1 MTTSSFSPQMR
12 QRWWRWGSVLAYGD
26 RGPGF
31 EFRRRL
37 RFFLNFSHH
46 KEFATS
52 VSATPALDIG
62 IFFSYC
68 LSFPGQLASITRNS
82 SFPLL
87 PLEFLCKLQ
96 KVNKCLC
103 SLSLS
108 LLGPSYQDETGAAR
122 LWWRQKKRKKI
133 LSHLSYKSLKFSRIN
148 PWIPFCSEND
158 FFDGKN

>member
-37 RFFLNFSHH
+37 NFFSQFQFSHRFFNFS
-46 KEFATS
+46 
-52 VSATPALDIG
+52 
-62 IFFSYC
+62 FFNTFLGLL
-68 LSFPGQLASITRNS
+68 LSLPWQLANITPSS
-82 SFPLL
+82 SFPHL
-87 PLEFLCKLQ
+87 PLEFLCKLH

-108 LLGPSYQDETGAAR
+108 LLGPSYLDETGAA
-122 LWWRQKKRKKI
+122 LLQHMQQKK
-133 LSHLSYKSLKFSRIN
+133 SHDQRQVGRTCRWQAVAPLNFVQSGQWLQHS
-148 PWIPFCSEND
+148 
-158 FFDGKN
+158 GKAHSS